1 MNLRLLDTAGRER
14 FPTPSMFFYRGA
26 FAIII
31 CIDLTNRE
39 SLKTAPKWFE
49 EAKKPM
55 VSTGVI
61 PFIIVGTKADLKD
74 KRVITANELQEL
86 AVHYDSAYIEVSAK
100 SGANVDELMTTL
112 IQTIPKDFLQDE
124 FVATETIV
132 ENNSPEQSWWQKIL
146 SFLF

>member
-1 MNLRLLDTAGRER
+1 
-14 FPTPSMFFYRGA
+14 
-26 FAIII
+26 
-31 CIDLTNRE
+31 
-39 SLKTAPKWFE
+39 
-49 EAKKPM
+49 M